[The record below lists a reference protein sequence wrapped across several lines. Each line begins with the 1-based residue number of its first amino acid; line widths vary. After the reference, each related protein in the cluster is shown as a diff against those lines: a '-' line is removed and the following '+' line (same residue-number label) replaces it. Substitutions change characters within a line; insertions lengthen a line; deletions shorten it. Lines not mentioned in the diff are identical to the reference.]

1 MNKVH
6 IKDGFRRNGR
16 IYEINRA
23 GTRRKI
29 YEINPAGTRRRNPY
43 DF

>member
-1 MNKVH
+1 MNEVH

-23 GTRRKI
+23 D
-29 YEINPAGTRRRNPY
+29 TRRRNPY
-43 DF
+43 DI